1 MVGNGIFKNF
11 RYSEGNLKTFN
22 IQKVEP
28 QNYLCHAWVSEER
41 VIVGTDTGRLMLFE
55 AGEMKHEFNIAAQEK
70 EKYVFLNI
78 LLFIKTI
85 DMTKT
90 KLNCLYFVRK
100 SYI

>member
-55 AGEMKHEFNIAAQEK
+55 AGEMKHEFNIAAMEK
-70 EKYVFLNI
+70 DKYVMFFMPKNVLKSGFEYDYTVFDDI
-78 LLFIKTI
+78 
-85 DMTKT
+85 
-90 KLNCLYFVRK
+90 RK
-100 SYI
+100 C